1 MKKYFDELKT
11 AMNWLAGR
19 EDTLF
24 IGQAVEYP
32 GTAMFNSLK
41 QVDINKRI
49 ELPVF
54 EDTQMG
60 MSIGLALNG
69 FKVISIYPRWNF
81 LICATNQLV
90 NHVDKFPLIGGK
102 NNRNSIIIRTAV
114 GSQRPLHPGYQH
126 IGNYTEAFKNML
138 NTVEVIELKEVDE
151 IMPAY
156 QKAYERDDGISSL
169 IVEHMDFYNEK

>member
-1 MKKYFDELKT
+1 MQVRELEFNFKMKKYFDELKT
-11 AMNWLAGR
+11 AMNWLAER

-41 QVDINKRI
+41 QIDINKRI

-60 MSIGLALNG
+60 MSLGLALNG

-81 LICATNQLV
+81 LICAT
-90 NHVDKFPLIGGK
+90 
-102 NNRNSIIIRTAV
+102 S
-114 GSQRPLHPGYQH
+114 
-126 IGNYTEAFKNML
+126 
-138 NTVEVIELKEVDE
+138 
-151 IMPAY
+151 
-156 QKAYERDDGISSL
+156 
-169 IVEHMDFYNEK
+169 